1 MTKDRLTHCAGWLTS
16 SAILLVA
23 TSLLGGCASMQ
34 QVDNREEVSE
44 GLSYQAEYRSPR
56 RHKGRWRDT
65 AVNQN
70 LKRCGTGGTSSG
82 AQPVAAYIPQDDMLL
97 SSGDLLTI
105 AVGNDPTF
113 SGSYEVSQDGSVR
126 LPHLPSIQAKGMA
139 IEAVERKIAA
149 ALVSGDIYSAAPPVS
164 VRLQDFAPARV
175 YVSGAVFNPGTV
187 DVGGVS
193 GADRDDLRQT
203 ASGGTAES
211 RRLSRALQSAGG
223 IRPDADLSAVRIV
236 RNGRSFTADARGA
249 MQGIPFND
257 MLLLSGDRIEVDSR
271 GCFQGDLV
279 APSPVTTPG
288 VKVFMS
294 NLTQPA
300 AANALSAVGKD
311 ARELRYGTRFLE
323 AIVGMNCLGGTR
335 WVNAD
340 RTAALI
346 SRNPLTGQ
354 SIVIERKVE
363 ELLRHR
369 DRDDFNPFM
378 MPGDALACY
387 DSKQVNLFEVAK
399 GFTGVAGAATAA
411 LNIWNN

>member
-1 MTKDRLTHCAGWLTS
+1 MNESKHRQFAGWLAS
-16 SAILLVA
+16 SA
-23 TSLLGGCASMQ
+23 SLLIAASLVGGCASLDD
-34 QVDNREEVSE
+34 VDNRESVSE
-44 GLSYQAEYRSPR
+44 GLSYQAQYRSPR
-56 RHKGRWRDT
+56 RQKGRWTQT
-65 AVNQN
+65 ATNQN
-70 LKRCGTGGTSSG
+70 LRKCTASTASAHSP
-82 AQPVAAYIPQDDMLL
+82 AIAPQMPRDGLLL

-105 AVGNDPTF
+105 SVGNDPTF
-113 SGSYEVSQDGSVR
+113 SGSYEVSQDGTVR
-126 LPHLPSIQAKGMA
+126 LPHLPAIAAKGSSVEA
-139 IEAVERKIAA
+139 IERRIAS
-149 ALVSGDIYSAAPPVS
+149 ALISNAIYSAAPPVS

-175 YVSGAVFNPGTV
+175 HVSGAVFDPGSV

-193 GADRDDLRQT
+193 ANDRDTLRQN
-203 ASGGTAES
+203 AGGGTAEG

-223 IRPDADLSAVRIV
+223 IRPDADLTNVRIV
-236 RNGRSFTADARGA
+236 RGGRSISVDARGA
-249 MQGIPFND
+249 MKGLPFND
-257 MLLLSGDRIEVDSR
+257 MLLLAGDRIEVDSR
-271 GCFQGDLV
+271 GCFQDDLV

-311 ARELRYGTRFLE
+311 SRELRYGTRFLD
-323 AIVGMNCLGGTR
+323 AIVGMNCLGGTK

-346 SRNPLTGQ
+346 SRNPLTGE

-363 ELLRHR
+363 RLLRDR

-387 DSKQVNLFEVAK
+387 DSKQTNLIEIAK
-399 GFTGVAGAATAA
+399 GFTAVTGAAKAT
-411 LNIWNN
+411 LSMWGN